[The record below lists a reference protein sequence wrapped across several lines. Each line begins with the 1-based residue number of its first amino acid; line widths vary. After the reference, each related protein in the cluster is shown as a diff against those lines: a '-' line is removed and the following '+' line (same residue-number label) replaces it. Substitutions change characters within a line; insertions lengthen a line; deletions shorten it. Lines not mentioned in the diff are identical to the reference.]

1 MILYLL
7 GIVTSIRTSSND
19 WIDIL
24 LQSKITI
31 LYLGQVEAGIFL
43 KVGEGIVVEGIFLS
57 PPSFPAEGHLL

>member
-7 GIVTSIRTSSND
+7 GIVTLIHTSRND

-24 LQSKITI
+24 LQSRITI
-31 LYLGQVEAGIFL
+31 LYQGQVETGIFL
-43 KVGEGIVVEGIFLS
+43 KVGEAIVVKGIFLS